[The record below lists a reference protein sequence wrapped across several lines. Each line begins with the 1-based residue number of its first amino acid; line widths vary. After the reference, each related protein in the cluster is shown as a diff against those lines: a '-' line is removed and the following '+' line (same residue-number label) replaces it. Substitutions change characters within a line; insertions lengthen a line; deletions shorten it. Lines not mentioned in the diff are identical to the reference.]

1 MEPPNQKNKNR
12 DSCAL
17 RIDSSEVLALA
28 DAPKIDSGSHA
39 RTSTKSA
46 PECDLE
52 PVWVGM
58 RIGTL
63 GPRLNA

>member
-1 MEPPNQKNKNR
+1 MKLQDVQDEPT
-12 DSCAL
+12 
-17 RIDSSEVLALA
+17 SEHVGSQNFGG
-28 DAPKIDSGSHA
+28 APKIDFGSHA

-46 PECDLE
+46 PDCDLE
-52 PVWVGM
+52 PFLRRV